1 MAALYHYTALD
12 HNGMIRILTLSPAFC
27 NEHDIN
33 IKLTSASLDTC
44 AFEALSYTW
53 ATEDGDATLS
63 HSIYCEGAV
72 IKVSK
77 NCKNALQ
84 KLRSK
89 NKERE
94 LWIDAVCIDQSNHEE
109 RGRQVAMMDLIYLR
123 AKRVVIW
130 LGDASKVRD
139 SKSGHPISD
148 IFMSYLRSMVP
159 DIRKSEA
166 LSDKPAPLHLYSNL
180 TRQAAEYVTSGY
192 MTTLVRGFLDVVLR
206 PWWERVWVV
215 QEAALNMSTTV
226 ICGEQEVDYKDFYD
240 FFSHVYG
247 DISHDGGLTFTL
259 LEGFKH
265 QMYSVY
271 LVRER
276 VHDLGPATVLYD
288 VLARSR
294 RLRATD
300 KRDHI
305 FALHN
310 IIGDLK
316 NQLPPPDYKASE
328 DFPSWVTNWSQ
339 RPQLHIP
346 PSDGLY
352 NASKGFS
359 ACYSVLSDRKRLT
372 AHGIFVDILQDIP
385 KADASSYQYPY
396 VPYKGILGYQK
407 SCSTGL
413 SLKRYPTGEDVR
425 DVLWRTLCWNVDS
438 HCHYPAEARLA
449 QSFDKFHEALFSGN
463 SMEQIERDL
472 LEKATAFNDIC
483 VHSMPIGITSRGY
496 LASVPWTSEPG
507 DVIAILAGDGRGND
521 SLMVTRRRRFSG
533 DDPDKT
539 RLSTQRSHADEG
551 QDHYDHSRE
560 AAPTEIH
567 LSQGR
572 GSSRNGSGE
581 DVGITGLANLLRRV
595 RVPGKKEEK
604 MIDVVVIG
612 GHARDET
619 YVSGDNPKL
628 MKIGDLKYEM

>member
-328 DFPSWVTNWSQ
+328 VKVFADMTITFLNLLTPFEVLLQATNTVHTQDFPSWVTNWSQ

-507 DVIAILAGDGRGND
+507 DVIAILAGGEVPFVLRKDQVG
-521 SLMVTRRRRFSG
+521 VVY
-533 DDPDKT
+533 
-539 RLSTQRSHADEG
+539 RL
-551 QDHYDHSRE
+551 
-560 AAPTEIH
+560 I
-567 LSQGR
+567 
-572 GSSRNGSGE
+572 GSGYVHGMMNGE
-581 DVGITGLANLLRRV
+581 VFPSDPSVLDWITIR
-595 RVPGKKEEK
+595 
-604 MIDVVVIG
+604 
-612 GHARDET
+612 
-619 YVSGDNPKL
+619 
-628 MKIGDLKYEM
+628 